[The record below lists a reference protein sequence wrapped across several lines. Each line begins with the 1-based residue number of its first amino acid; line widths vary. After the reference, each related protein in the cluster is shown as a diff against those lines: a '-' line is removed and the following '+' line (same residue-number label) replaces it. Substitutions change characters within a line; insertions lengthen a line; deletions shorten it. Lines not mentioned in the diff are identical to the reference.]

1 MAEINA
7 RREARRRRIL
17 ENSESR
23 LRRITGKIGSDEIK
37 DNNPQVEIDSLK
49 AESNFEAD
57 NIGNGI
63 CNINSDTTL
72 QDPARFDEEHEGFLN
87 DINDKR
93 IHSPE
98 QASKSKFVLYTL
110 LFSPISFVLL
120 AGIVNIL
127 LVLKLDNLFG
137 QTIIIPYLLLMI
149 RRLYS
154 CTILQE
160 AEKGNLLTAAL
171 ILCNVK
177 PRLIYIF
184 KISLTLLTTIL
195 NDFCLYMFSFVLIR
209 YFIIHY
215 YYPDATVS
223 VNA

>member
-1 MAEINA
+1 M
-7 RREARRRRIL
+7 
-17 ENSESR
+17 
-23 LRRITGKIGSDEIK
+23 
-37 DNNPQVEIDSLK
+37 EIDNLK

-98 QASKSKFVLYTL
+98 QVSKSKFVLYTL
-110 LFSPISFVLL
+110 LFSRISFVLL

-137 QTIIIPYLLLMI
+137 QVCIYIYIYK
-149 RRLYS
+149 
-154 CTILQE
+154 ILDWNTDVN
-160 AEKGNLLTAAL
+160 NLHVLL
-171 ILCNVK
+171 ILTDN
-177 PRLIYIF
+177 YY
-184 KISLTLLTTIL
+184 TLLVVDDKTPIQ
-195 NDFCLYMFSFVLIR
+195 LYDITRSTEGQ
-209 YFIIHY
+209 FINCCFNIMQRQTQINLYIQNITHITY
-215 YYPDATVS
+215 H
-223 VNA
+223 NI